1 MESKLELLVKKL
13 LQTNREIRTVYN
25 LYKKSTN
32 PEEKQKHRNKLLRLV
47 KIKNELDRQIN

>member
-13 LQTNREIRTVYN
+13 LQTNKEIRTVYN

-47 KIKNELDRQIN
+47 KIKNELNRQIN